1 MKGLPVTFLCAITGL
16 MTGLCSEQLK
26 RLFGQGTLPE

>member
-16 MTGLCSEQLK
+16 MTGGLNDYSGRVK
-26 RLFGQGTLPE
+26 TLPE